1 MIESFK
7 HKGLKALF
15 ETGKSGKVPSDM
27 RKRIK
32 ERLDVIHAARTLPE
46 LNQPGY
52 VLHQLLPMS
61 PRWSIRVTAAWRLTF
76 FWQDGKAIDVDLEQ
90 YH

>member
-7 HKGLKALF
+7 HKGLQELF
-15 ETGKSGKVPSDM
+15 ETGRSGKILQELK
-27 RKRIK
+27 KRIIQ
-32 ERLDVIHAARTLPE
+32 RLDVIRSARTLAD

-52 VLHQLLPMS
+52 AFHQLTPKSL
-61 PRWSIRVTAAWRLTF
+61 RWSMKVSGAWRITF
-76 FWQDGKAIDVDLEQ
+76 FWQDGKAIEIDLEQ

>member
-7 HKGLKALF
+7 HRGLKDLF
-15 ETGKSGKVPSDM
+15 ETGKSAKVPPDM

-32 ERLDVIHAARTLPE
+32 ARLDVIHAARTIPE

-52 VLHQLLPMS
+52 HLHQLTPMS
-61 PRWSIRVTAAWRLTF
+61 VRWSIWVTGAWRITF
-76 FWQDGKAIDVDLEQ
+76 LWHDGKAIDVDLEQ

>member
-7 HKGLKALF
+7 HKGLKELF
-15 ETGKSGKVPSDM
+15 DTGRSSKVPQDM
-27 RKRIK
+27 KKRIIA
-32 ERLDVIHAARTLPE
+32 RLDVIRAARTLAD

-52 VLHQLLPMS
+52 NFHQLTPSSL
-61 PRWSIRVTAAWRLTF
+61 RWTMKVTGAWRITF
-76 FWQDGKAIDVDLEQ
+76 LWQDGKAIDVDLEQ